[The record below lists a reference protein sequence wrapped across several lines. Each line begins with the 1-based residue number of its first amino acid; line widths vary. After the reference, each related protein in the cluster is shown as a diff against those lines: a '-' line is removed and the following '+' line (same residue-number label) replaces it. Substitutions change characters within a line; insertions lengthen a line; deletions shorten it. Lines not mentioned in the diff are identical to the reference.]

1 MALAAPGEPHRLADL
16 ARRTGFTK
24 PTVHRLL
31 RSLSA
36 AGFAEPAAGGSY
48 RPGPRLLGLAAA
60 VLGEDPLLRHVR
72 AVLDELL
79 ARTGLSASFAVR
91 DREWLVHFEVLSHR
105 TGLALGPV
113 PATGNASRSGAG
125 GLLVRALS
133 GPSSDERLASV
144 RETDAAAERLA
155 RAARDGW
162 ALDPADPASA
172 RRTLAVAVRATDG
185 SLAGVLVLSGPVFA
199 STTRQ
204 PTCTHRSCSLPH
216 AASRPGWRR
225 RRRLGSASLWKQTA
239 RSTRPGSGFA
249 EPWARRH
256 PVRVVRR

>member
-1 MALAAPGEPHRLADL
+1 MEVLSALAAPGEPHRLADL

-185 SLAGVLVLSGPVFA
+185 SLAGVLVLSGPVFVFDDTSA
-199 STTRQ
+199 DVYTPLVLSAA
-204 PTCTHRSCSLPH
+204 RSIEAGL
-216 AASRPGWRR
+216 AAEAPA
-225 RRRLGSASLWKQTA
+225 RLGLAVEANGTVDAPRQ
-239 RSTRPGSGFA
+239 RFR
-249 EPWARRH
+249 
-256 PVRVVRR
+256 